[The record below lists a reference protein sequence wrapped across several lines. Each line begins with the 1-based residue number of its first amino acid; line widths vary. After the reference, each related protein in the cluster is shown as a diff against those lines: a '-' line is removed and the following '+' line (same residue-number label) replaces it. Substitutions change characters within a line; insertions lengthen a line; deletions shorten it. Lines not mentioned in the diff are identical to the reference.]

1 MSLMFLIYLSAMG
14 VSIAL
19 EKQSRRQKAE
29 IALEC
34 ARHGLTLP
42 PSRPKVQILE
52 ALLSIAIGIVML
64 VPAVLGFWLILYEPF
79 IRADT
84 APGMVDFYIVFL
96 AGGLTLM
103 FLGGQA
109 LRQNII
115 HFRNVS
121 PRVRADRGTGRAQ

>member
-14 VSIAL
+14 VSVAL
-19 EKQSRRQKAE
+19 EKQSKRQKAE

-52 ALLSIAIGIVML
+52 SLLSIAIGIVML
-64 VPAVLGFWLILYEPF
+64 VPAVLGFWLILHEPF
-79 IRADT
+79 IRAHT
-84 APGMVDFYIVFL
+84 APEMVDFYVVFL

-109 LRQNII
+109 LRQNLIYR
-115 HFRNVS
+115 RNVS
-121 PRVRADRGTGRAQ
+121 PRVQADRETDRSQ